1 MGKRERGREREKW
14 SNSEGGREGGKER
27 VLERERVE
35 IPCIMI
41 DETRERETY
50 PDCMSDHASTCSSS
64 IRTSS
69 TATAWDSGRP
79 VEGAVPAFLART
91 PGWARAPSG
100 HGKEG
105 GRGHGVPVLDAGDL
119 VERVVRLIYTTCVK
133 MLPFTCCNFR
143 CNFRLWTGERTFYKW
158 STCS

>member
-1 MGKRERGREREKW
+1 M
-14 SNSEGGREGGKER
+14 
-27 VLERERVE
+27 LERERVE

-91 PGWARAPSG
+91 PGWRGHRAGTAR
-100 HGKEG
+100 KEG
-105 GRGHGVPVLDAGDL
+105 ED
-119 VERVVRLIYTTCVK
+119 
-133 MLPFTCCNFR
+133 
-143 CNFRLWTGERTFYKW
+143 TGYLYLMPGIWW
-158 STCS
+158 SGWWRRSGGTV